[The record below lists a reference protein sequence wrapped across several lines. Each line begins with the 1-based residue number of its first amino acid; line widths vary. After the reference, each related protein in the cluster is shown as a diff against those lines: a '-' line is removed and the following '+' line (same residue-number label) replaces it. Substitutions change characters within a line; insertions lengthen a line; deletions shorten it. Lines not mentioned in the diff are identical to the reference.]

1 MYVQILYIQ
10 KQIHNEVSEE
20 VCDLIP
26 NKLCQV
32 INVMVPYIDYEETCK
47 DVTHEICELQRNN
60 PRTETVEVMVKKC
73 NKTPKVQIN
82 GTADVKF

>member
-1 MYVQILYIQ
+1 M
-10 KQIHNEVSEE
+10 
-20 VCDLIP
+20 IP

-47 DVTHEICELQRNN
+47 EVTHEICELQRNN

-73 NKTPKVQIN
+73 TE
-82 GTADVKF
+82 TRDKFKERR

>member
-1 MYVQILYIQ
+1 
-10 KQIHNEVSEE
+10 
-20 VCDLIP
+20 
-26 NKLCQV
+26 
-32 INVMVPYIDYEETCK
+32 MVPYIDYEETCK